1 MPFLLNLLFTLFCCD
16 ILAIIYALSCGEQL
30 SPKVHLWRKM
40 TNMRSEWE
48 LNTAALPL
56 RSPVFA
62 ESFTIFFH
70 TETLQQSIILPS
82 TAWNRLLAIHQ
93 MRRQPNLTKP
103 TWKNIYPALLK
114 RNNELICR
122 FLVIQKIHKKIV
134 PEIRCL
140 PLLLSYLS
148 SFYKL
153 RKGSLLR
160 NTLQGKGKT
169 FALKKSFAL
178 FWQNLFF

>member
-1 MPFLLNLLFTLFCCD
+1 MSQ
-16 ILAIIYALSCGEQL
+16 ILQIIILGKFGEILGYFGKFGEVLGDFATISALSCAENLAQKL
-30 SPKVHLWRKM
+30 HLWRKM

-103 TWKNIYPALLK
+103 T
-114 RNNELICR
+114 
-122 FLVIQKIHKKIV
+122 
-134 PEIRCL
+134 
-140 PLLLSYLS
+140 
-148 SFYKL
+148 
-153 RKGSLLR
+153 
-160 NTLQGKGKT
+160 
-169 FALKKSFAL
+169 
-178 FWQNLFF
+178 